1 MMTSFERG
9 ATLRTIVLPVS
20 FAVSLAAAL
29 SACGGNS
36 FRPEQA
42 GAVTV
47 AQDLPA
53 PQVTDM
59 RAATSEYRLGPADKI
74 NIRVFGVPDLSG
86 EAQVEADGSFGLPLI
101 GSVQASG
108 ETTQSLARLI
118 EARLG
123 DRYLRDPNVTVS
135 LVEALSQ
142 RVTLDGA
149 VRTPGRY
156 PIVGKTSLTEAL
168 ALGAGPSDYAKT
180 GEVLIFRTVGGQRYV
195 ARFDLG
201 AIRTGRMPDPEIYGN
216 DTIVVGT
223 DNVRLALRDVAAVA
237 PVLSLF
243 YLLR

>member
-1 MMTSFERG
+1 MLASFERG
-9 ATLRTIVLPVS
+9 ATLRTNLLPVS
-20 FAVSLAAAL
+20 FVVSLAAGL

-42 GAVTV
+42 SAVTV

-53 PQVTDM
+53 PQLTDM
-59 RAATSEYRLGPADKI
+59 LAVTNEYRLGPTDKI
-74 NIRVFGVPDLSG
+74 NIRVFGVPDLSS
-86 EAQVEADGSFGLPLI
+86 EAQVEADGSVGIPLV
-101 GSVQASG
+101 GSVRASG

-118 EARLG
+118 EVRLG
-123 DRYLRDPNVTVS
+123 DRYLRNPSVTVS

-180 GEVLIFRTVGGQRYV
+180 GEVLIFRTVAGQRYV

-201 AIRTGRMPDPEIYGN
+201 AIRTGRMPDPEVYGN
-216 DTIVVGT
+216 DTVVVGT
-223 DNVRLALRDVAAVA
+223 NNVRLALRDVAVVA